1 MTQKE
6 KLYKQYLEIKNER
19 YAVTGETDKIVEL
32 TDEYLNS
39 YQFKS
44 KAAKEK
50 AETWKH
56 EVEAATSSLEH
67 EKREK
72 TIKEYYDTE
81 EGKTHKTTLE
91 KKREDLLREMNRKK
105 SDTKCYI
112 EGILSVV
119 LGKGWGIVSLG
130 EGQMEVG
137 YIKETRP
144 NGILIPYFGYTF
156 TLYYENI
163 GRENERFQISYCSHG
178 ATDIFNNEP
187 YCSYVSGM
195 GKFVEN
201 KSILNNIKTSLAK
214 YITDY
219 NFYRE
224 ELWKVDAEIRNPFIN
239 KDKA

>member
-6 KLYKQYLEIKNER
+6 KLYKQYLEIKNEQ
-19 YAVTGETDKIVEL
+19 YAITGETDKIVEL

-39 YQFKS
+39 YQFKL

-50 AETWKH
+50 VETWKH
-56 EVEAATSSLEH
+56 EVEAATSGLEY

-72 TIKEYYDTE
+72 AIKEYYNTE
-81 EGKTHKTTLE
+81 EGKTHKATIE

-144 NGILIPYFGYTF
+144 NGILVPYFGHTF

-163 GRENERFQISYCSHG
+163 GKENERFQISYCSHG

-187 YCSYVSGM
+187 YCAYVSGM

-201 KSILNNIKTSLAK
+201 KAILNNIKTTLAK
-214 YITDY
+214 YINDY
-219 NFYRE
+219 TFYRE

-239 KDKA
+239 KDK